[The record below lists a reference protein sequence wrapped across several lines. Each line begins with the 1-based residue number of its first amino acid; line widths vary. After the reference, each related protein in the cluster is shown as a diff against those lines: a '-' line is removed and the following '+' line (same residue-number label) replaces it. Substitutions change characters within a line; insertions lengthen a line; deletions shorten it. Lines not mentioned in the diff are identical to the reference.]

1 MTDSTTQAAPA
12 DELTGRIL
20 NADEWPD
27 LLAELR
33 DDQAAPADPSTA
45 DETLTAR
52 VPDDAPGEPGP
63 AGRPAPAVDVEDVRD
78 VDWEDAPE
86 ADLDAALDADL
97 DVELAGAM
105 MLTRSITRA
114 AGTGEVLV
122 TIAPAELSDN
132 AQSTINACTAMD
144 RLTLSSSAL
153 SATSARLG
161 ATLAH
166 ETAHLA
172 LGHCQGRHRWHL
184 AIRAATLLAAVLGGA
199 AMAGGL
205 PWWPTLAALALA
217 VAFVLSDA
225 RTRRHEE
232 YAADV
237 LSAKI
242 LTHIGHDGYRMVT
255 TTLEC
260 IPQDPVWYRAGGWL
274 LGSHPTP
281 RARARRL
288 AKATPESRRR
298 LADVAGA
305 ATAELEGAPLV
316 IARVLAGLSILTAL
330 GALLAHARFA
340 AMFGLGGIPA
350 LIVFGGVGVSAVLAA
365 IAAARGRFAPLP
377 VYLAIAITAA
387 LTTAAALSA

>member
-33 DDQAAPADPSTA
+33 DDQAAAATPPEAGA
-45 DETLTAR
+45 A
-52 VPDDAPGEPGP
+52 PDHASDDVRGESGQ
-63 AGRPAPAVDVEDVRD
+63 AGRPAPAAGVEDVDQEIDQD
-78 VDWEDAPE
+78 VDQEDAPE
-86 ADLDAALDADL
+86 ADLDA
-97 DVELAGAM
+97 ELAGAM

-122 TIAPAELSDN
+122 TIAPAELADH
-132 AQSTINACTAMD
+132 AQSTVNACTAMG
-144 RLTLSSSAL
+144 RVTLSPSVL

-172 LGHCQGRHRWHL
+172 LGHCQGPHRWHV
-184 AIRAATLLAAVLGGA
+184 AVHLAALLVAVLCGA

-205 PWWPTLAALALA
+205 PWWPMLTALAL
-217 VAFVLSDA
+217 VLAFMLSDA
-225 RTRRHEE
+225 RTRRREE
-232 YAADV
+232 YAADA

-242 LTHIGHDGYRMVT
+242 LTDIGHDGYRMVA

-260 IPQDPVWYRAGGWL
+260 VPQETLWYRAGGWL
-274 LGSHPTP
+274 LGGHPTP

-288 AKATPESRRR
+288 AKITPEPRRR
-298 LADVAGA
+298 LADVA
-305 ATAELEGAPLV
+305 ATADAELEGAPLAV
-316 IARVLAGLSILTAL
+316 ARVLAGLGGLTAL

-350 LIVFGGVGVSAVLAA
+350 LIVYGGV
-365 IAAARGRFAPLP
+365 IAAAVVAALAAVRARFAPLP

-387 LTTAAALSA
+387 LTTAAVLSA